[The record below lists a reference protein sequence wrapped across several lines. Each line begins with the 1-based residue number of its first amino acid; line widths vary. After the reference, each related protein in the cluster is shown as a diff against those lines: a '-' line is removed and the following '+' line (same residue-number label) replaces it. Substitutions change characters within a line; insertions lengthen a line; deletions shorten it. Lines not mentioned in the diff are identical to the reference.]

1 MRILHPC
8 SLMLL
13 GAIVLSVPTHV
24 TIAQDKTPAKHS
36 YLAFVG
42 TYTQKDSKGIYVYRY
57 DTSAGHLSLM
67 GLAAETSN
75 PSFLAIHPNHR
86 FLYAVNEDSNYQGPN
101 SGGVSAFSID
111 AKTGKL
117 AFLNE
122 VRSLGAAPC
131 HIVVDKTGKFVLV
144 ANYDGGSVAV
154 FPIEKDGRLGG
165 QTDFKQHS
173 GSSVNKER
181 QEGPHAHSVN
191 LSADNRF
198 CIVGDLGLDKLVIY
212 RFDAA
217 KGTLTPNDLPFASV
231 APGLGPRHFA
241 YHPDG
246 KFAYAIT
253 EMGSK
258 IVAFRFDAK
267 SGALHELQTVSTLPP
282 DFRGENDDAEIAID
296 RTGRF
301 LYGSNRGHNSI
312 AVFTINPVKGTLT
325 RIQDAPTGGK
335 EPRHFVID
343 PSGKFLFAEN
353 QYVDN
358 IVKFRIDPNTGKLT
372 MTNDVTKVVSPICLV
387 FLPVE

>member
-1 MRILHPC
+1 M
-8 SLMLL
+8 
-13 GAIVLSVPTHV
+13 SVPMQISH
-24 TIAQDKTPAKHS
+24 AQDKSPAKHS

-42 TYTQKDSKGIYVYRY
+42 TNTIKDSKGIYVYRY
-57 DTSAGHLSLM
+57 DASSGELSPI

-86 FLYAVNEDSNYQGPN
+86 FLYAVNEDSKYQGPN
-101 SGGVSAFSID
+101 SGGVSSFSID

-117 AFLNE
+117 TFLNE
-122 VRSLGAAPC
+122 VRSLGGAPC
-131 HIVVDKTGKFVLV
+131 HIEIDKTGKFALV

-154 FPIEKDGRLGG
+154 FPIAKDGRLGEH
-165 QTDFKQHS
+165 TDFKQHS

-212 RFDAA
+212 RFDAL
-217 KGTLTPNDLPFASV
+217 KGTLTANDPPFATV
-231 APGLGPRHFA
+231 APGSGPRHFA
-241 YHPDG
+241 YHPNG
-246 KFAYAIT
+246 KFAYAIN
-253 EMGSK
+253 EMGSSV
-258 IVAFRFDAK
+258 VAFRFDAK
-267 SGALHELQTVSTLPP
+267 SGALHELQTISTIPQ
-282 DFRGENDDAEIAID
+282 DFKQENNDAEIAVD

-312 AVFTINPVKGTLT
+312 AVFTIDPVKGTLT
-325 RIQDAPTGGK
+325 LIQVAPSGGK
-335 EPRHFVID
+335 EPRHFAID

-353 QYVDN
+353 QYIDN
-358 IVKFRIDPNTGKLT
+358 IVKFRIDSQTGKLT
-372 MTNDVTKVVSPICLV
+372 LTKDVLKVVSPVCLV